1 MDYYPSPRPQDC
13 SYIGRPIPYISG
25 PHAGKTIRAEL
36 QECQKPDLG
45 RKFAKRDRRPIDPP
59 PVVRVRLWEV
69 YDSGLPTQSE
79 RELPAPD
86 VEISGLVAHV
96 DLFRVNPDDSIVDAS
111 EEDTAQLT
119 MQIFG
124 NTFVAAG
131 QILDMTGQSVIIFVF
146 ATTVLGGD
154 PAVFLSK
161 LSPQD
166 LSVRLEGRFALRYR
180 FLNLVSR
187 VEGSEGIPIAAEL
200 YGGPFTVFSTKEF
213 PGLQPSTSLTKH
225 LSRWCIRVN
234 LREGERKRKSLGGD
248 DDDDDNDDAADNAG
262 GDGAGGDDEDNAD
275 ADARPSTA
283 AGSSKQ
289 GGKKPA
295 IKRGRGA
302 GSAATGGSST
312 GKGKGKTTAKA
323 TKASGSAGGDYKPP
337 SSSSNPAGS
346 SSPSRQTHP
355 PVSPEGGVQGQG
367 GSSTTAG
374 GSGSEQQQQP
384 FEGDQFIHSQPN
396 LIPSSSSVINW
407 SRPPSTTVTAHLNG
421 GGGSGSG
428 GSTGPSGGW
437 SRGDPGGVTSSA
449 IVPNWSRRPE
459 NFAIDPSLENAVADR
474 EGHPQETVA
483 ASSAT
488 SSRKRTRLMAGA
500 AEQGYTTSGGFEGGG
515 EAPPSS
521 AVSFASHSPTFVDP
535 NVPATT
541 ASPSSSYQ
549 NSAYYRTPPMLP
561 AQSPQQRSAF
571 TSGVT
576 YAIPPPL
583 QASTHDHHR
592 IHAPSHAYQP
602 PPTHGQFGY
611 GPSR

>member
-1 MDYYPSPRPQDC
+1 MDYYPSPRPQDT

-96 DLFRVNPDDSIVDAS
+96 DLFRVNADDTIVEVSD
-111 EEDTAQLT
+111 EETAQLT

-146 ATTVLGGD
+146 A
-154 PAVFLSK
+154 
-161 LSPQD
+161 D

-187 VEGSEGIPIAAEL
+187 VDGSEGIPIAAEL
-200 YGGPFTVFSTKEF
+200 YGGPFTVYSTKEF

-234 LREGERKRKSLGGD
+234 LRE
-248 DDDDDNDDAADNAG
+248 ADNAG
-262 GDGAGGDDEDNAD
+262 GDGAGDDDDNHD
-275 ADARPSTA
+275 AHGPP

-289 GGKKPA
+289 GGSGGKKPA
-295 IKRGRGA
+295 PKKGRGA
-302 GSAATGGSST
+302 GSAAAGG
-312 GKGKGKTTAKA
+312 GKGKGKAAAKSS
-323 TKASGSAGGDYKPP
+323 KASGSGSAEHQPRSKSGAVPSPP
-337 SSSSNPAGS
+337 
-346 SSPSRQTHP
+346 RQAHHTA
-355 PVSPEGGVQGQG
+355 VGAEGGVQGQSGTSAIPVG
-367 GSSTTAG
+367 GP
-374 GSGSEQQQQP
+374 EQQP
-384 FEGDQFIHSQPN
+384 FEGDQFIHSQQN

-407 SRPPSTTVTAHLNG
+407 SRPPVSTTGL
-421 GGGSGSG
+421 GGGSGGSG
-428 GSTGPSGGW
+428 GGW
-437 SRGDPGGVTSSA
+437 SRDPSGLAPSPL
-449 IVPNWSRRPE
+449 VPNWSRRPE
-459 NFAIDPSLENAVADR
+459 GFTIDPSLENVVAER
-474 EGHPQETVA
+474 ERHTQEAMAPGT
-483 ASSAT
+483 SG
-488 SSRKRTRLMAGA
+488 SSRKRSRLMAPD
-500 AEQGYTTSGGFEGGG
+500 QGYAPSGGFETG
-515 EAPPSS
+515 EAQAPSS
-521 AVSFASHSPTFVDP
+521 TAASFASHSPTFVDP
-535 NVPATT
+535 NMPPTT

-549 NSAYYRTPPMLP
+549 TTVNYRTPPMMP

-571 TSGVT
+571 PGVT

-583 QASTHDHHR
+583 QASTQDHHR
-592 IHAPSHAYQP
+592 MHPQSHPYP
-602 PPTHGQFGY
+602 PASNGPFGY
-611 GPSR
+611 GTHR